1 MYELEVYF
9 MEAQKYANI
18 EYGEYYW
25 LVEIYQG
32 VEISAYNYRNSSI
45 IYL

>member
-1 MYELEVYF
+1 MYELQVNF

-25 LVEIYQG
+25 LVEIYQEK
-32 VEISAYNYRNSSI
+32 EISVYSYRKSSI